1 MCDTFFD
8 MRIGGPC
15 RDCGDIAHP
24 GQTCQEVRE
33 VREARQHAM
42 RVFFA
47 KFMAKQLADKATRAA
62 IHIAP
67 DPMDEWDYGG

>member
-1 MCDTFFD
+1 MCDTVFD

-15 RDCGDIAHP
+15 RDCGDTAHP

-33 VREARQHAM
+33 ARQEAL

-47 KFMAKQLADKATRAA
+47 DFMAKQLADKATRAA
-62 IHIAP
+62 IRTAP
-67 DPMDEWDYGG
+67 DPMDEWNYGG